1 MDEEFEIVETDLSKN
16 IKLVKKSWKKVE
28 KIGLDK
34 CGQALFR
41 NLLKLAPKMLLLFS
55 FKNEPKIYQSEN
67 FKAHALKV
75 MQGIGMAVAGLD
87 DLEKLIP

>member
-1 MDEEFEIVETDLSKN
+1 MDEEFEIVETELSKN

-41 NLLKLAPKMLLLFS
+41 NIFKLAPTTLLLFS
-55 FKNEPKIYQSEN
+55 FKEEP
-67 FKAHALKV
+67 
-75 MQGIGMAVAGLD
+75 
-87 DLEKLIP
+87 